1 MHRGK
6 FSIMKIIFL
15 LLLFTSFL
23 EATQNKKLVYIVS
36 DVRIPFWEIMS
47 RGMKTQANSLAYEFD
62 IYSADNIKKIEL
74 ENTVRAIKDGVDG
87 IIISPITSSSA
98 ATVLKL
104 AKKAN
109 IPVVIADIGAQSKD
123 YISFI
128 SSNNFQGAYEL
139 GKTLTKKMQELHW
152 QDGSVGIVAIPQKRA
167 NGKARTNGFMKA
179 LDEAGIKSA
188 TLKQQ
193 KTFSCEETYNY
204 SMQMLQEN
212 PNLRAIWLQGSD
224 RYKAAL
230 KAIEDSGRKG
240 KVLLICFDAEPI
252 FLELIPKGIL
262 VAAAMQQPYLMGKK
276 SVEILDRYLH
286 SESVPKN
293 IAMDILLIDQENIEE
308 KMPIIQKNVL
318 GIED

>member
-1 MHRGK
+1 MVCPESVLPLASDIVPDTITG
-6 FSIMKIIFL
+6 I
-15 LLLFTSFL
+15 
-23 EATQNKKLVYIVS
+23 LV
-36 DVRIPFWEIMS
+36 
-47 RGMKTQANSLAYEFD
+47 
-62 IYSADNIKKIEL
+62 
-74 ENTVRAIKDGVDG
+74 
-87 IIISPITSSSA
+87 
-98 ATVLKL
+98 
-104 AKKAN
+104 
-109 IPVVIADIGAQSKD
+109 
-123 YISFI
+123 FI

-286 SESVPKN
+286 NESVPKN
-293 IAMDILLIDQENIEE
+293 IAMDILLIDQENKEK